1 MNRPVAPWIL
11 ALVLAAVLVVHTR
24 TVGVIHAQEVIEAYQ
39 PTGGLLRIGPEPS
52 RAVPMTERGYTL
64 LLPDRPARGVAVF
77 IDPRRFQSEGL
88 EFRAGEFEAEALRRD
103 VAVLHITTGNPL
115 DFLFEEADLED
126 LAKRTSDVLR
136 SNGLRDAAVLFAG
149 LSLGGTRAV
158 RLAEYLV
165 ANDGPYGLKP
175 SAVAIVDAP
184 LDAIRLWRAEQRA
197 AAVGF
202 HPAAEDEGRWVTYLL
217 ETHLGG
223 RPDEARERY
232 VRYSPYV
239 FGEALG
245 GNAVHLRD
253 IPLRAYHEP
262 DVDWWIENR
271 RKSYYSMNSLDM
283 AALVTEL
290 RILGND
296 QASLVSTHQRRA
308 GFSEGSS
315 PHTWSIVDNAEL
327 LDWFLARLP

>member
-1 MNRPVAPWIL
+1 
-11 ALVLAAVLVVHTR
+11 
-24 TVGVIHAQEVIEAYQ
+24 
-39 PTGGLLRIGPEPS
+39 
-52 RAVPMTERGYTL
+52 MTEVGHTL
-64 LLPDRPARGVAVF
+64 LLPEGPALGVAVF
-77 IDPRRFQSEGL
+77 IDPRRFQSEGFEL
-88 EFRAGEFEAEALRRD
+88 RPGEFEAEALRRD

-115 DFLFEEADLED
+115 DFLFEQSDLDD
-126 LAKRTSDVLR
+126 LAKRTSDVLH
-136 SNGLRDAAVLFAG
+136 SNGLPDAPVFFAG
-149 LSLGGTRAV
+149 LSLGGTRAL
-158 RLAEYLV
+158 RLVEYLV
-165 ANDGPYGLKP
+165 AESGPHGLVP

-239 FGEALG
+239 FGEAQG
-245 GNAVHLRD
+245 GNAVHLRN

-283 AALVTEL
+283 AALVNEL
-290 RILGND
+290 RLLGND
-296 QASLVSTHQRRA
+296 QASLVSTYQRRA

-327 LDWFLARLP
+327 VDWFLKHSR